1 MTYRISTKDANLLQN
16 VAAHLSDTFAD
27 TALEQLLEARAG
39 VNETIAMLADALD
52 AIVHSLVHSLSEFDD
67 EGLIEHTQQMMA
79 ARAALARVKA

>member
-39 VNETIAMLADALD
+39 VNETIAILADALE
-52 AIVHSLVHSLSEFDD
+52 AIAGSDTVRMVNIDLHEK
-67 EGLIEHTQQMMA
+67 